1 MADNAILAGD
11 IRADSEFFLHIF
23 SRISAKQMSAAGE
36 QNWLSTFVSPTRLDS
51 AGSGGESSGFF
62 GETPVSMAVLKSA
75 TMRFNKDL
83 NDRISIT
90 VRGQDSAR
98 NTIPPK
104 RVSLRVGSGALAT
117 ETNFFADDD
126 VSDAK
131 LTTPSTLNL
140 AFRIA
145 NAVRDTQGD
154 YSLMPLTAMRG
165 TKDGVWG
172 TNPEI
177 LDAKGDTWTTTA
189 KGPLMLTL
197 NDLQKTA
204 GDGDQQKVRPR
215 TRVWQCGISEEVG
228 AAPADFDTGFGAQY
242 TADNELQW
250 DRDLHAIKTYTE
262 KQRYARVS
270 EHRFEMANINMI
282 RERGQ
287 KKMMRVSGG
296 CVLITT
302 PDIVAALTKDENWIQ
317 AQRAASGADG
327 KSTGIFTDEAGMYR
341 GWRLHTVN
349 KLPMIE
355 NTAGVKIQQSLV
367 LGKSALLILH
377 TLKRQKL
384 MFGLRD
390 TSVMHRFAETWSPV
404 DVETWAADDKARTH
418 GLGFSLRMGAVVPAF
433 HNSEGDLQDLGV
445 LSVLSNVK

>member
-1 MADNAILAGD
+1 MPDNAVLRGD
-11 IRADSEFFLHIF
+11 IRADSEFMLHLF
-23 SRISAKQMSAAGE
+23 SRHSAKQMSARGE

-51 AGSGGESSGFF
+51 AGTGGDMMGYF
-62 GETPVSMAVLKSA
+62 GNTPVSMAVLRSA

-83 NDRISIT
+83 NDEISIT

-117 ETNFFADDD
+117 ETNFLADDD
-126 VSDAK
+126 VSDAQ

-165 TKDGVWG
+165 TKKVWG
-172 TNPEI
+172 TNPSI
-177 LDAKGDTWTTTA
+177 LDAKGANWTTTA
-189 KGPLMLTL
+189 KGPLMQTL
-197 NDLQKTA
+197 NELQESA
-204 GDGDQQKVRPR
+204 GSDPQQLVRPR
-215 TRVWQCGISEEVG
+215 TRVWRCGTSTDVEG
-228 AAPADFDTGFGAQY
+228 APADFDDGFGAQY
-242 TADNELQW
+242 TADNEVQW

-262 KQRYARVS
+262 KQRYARQA
-270 EHRFEMANINMI
+270 EHRFEIAEINMI
-282 RERGQ
+282 RERGH
-287 KKMMRVSGG
+287 KKMSRVSGG

-302 PDIVAALTKDENWIQ
+302 PDVVAALTKDENWVK
-317 AQRAASGADG
+317 AQLAASGADG
-327 KSTGIFTDEAGMYR
+327 KSTGVFTDEAGMYR
-341 GWRLHTVN
+341 GWRLHAVN

-377 TLKRQKL
+377 TLKRKRL

-404 DVETWAADDKARTH
+404 DVETWPADDKARKH
-418 GLGFSLRMGAVVPAF
+418 GLGFALRMGAVVPAF
-433 HNSEGDLQDLGV
+433 HNSDGNLEDLGV
-445 LSVLSNVK
+445 LSVLSNVQ